1 MLKLY
6 NKEHEVL
13 SALTNLKDYKI
24 EYVLSGEDLLEFSL
38 SRYDENIPL
47 IQEECYIRTEY
58 NEYVIKAIEPSDN
71 FKRFTCNINIES
83 LVGKVIKNFDTKNN
97 NINDTIRLAIAGTG
111 WTLADNSISKK
122 RTVSLKNTNALEV
135 LRKVR
140 ETFRVDFRFDA
151 INKIIYVYEKLGSD
165 KGVYFTD
172 ELNLISLDVPS
183 DSYDYATRLYAK
195 GKDGLTFA
203 DINNG
208 KDYIENFQYSNKII
222 EKIWEDNRYTNKQNL
237 KEDAEAKL
245 EELSKP
251 RRNYNVQVYDLAK
264 NNSEFSFLDFSIG
277 DTVTIISNLEKFKD
291 KQRIVKYIEYPEDP
305 SQNTCELGNTTL
317 TFEELQKANEA
328 KNQVVE
334 NITSDNGTVD
344 GSKVDSITTEQISDF
359 EAEVAKITDLTV
371 VNAEIT
377 NLKAQNVTITG
388 KLNAIEGEFGTI
400 KANVGVI
407 DKLTVTHTAQINSLE
422 ANKASITQLNAVS
435 ANIGT
440 LEADVGKINTLLA
453 GNLTSTNIQAGGIT
467 SDKLTI
473 ANGFITNAMIAN
485 LDVSKIN
492 AGDISTNKFK
502 IKSDNGGIEIVGA
515 TQQFKDKNNRVRI
528 QMGQDTQGNFN
539 FIIRGEDGTTTLID
553 HTGIKEKAIADDLI
567 KETMIAQDAIGEKQI
582 NYSSFI
588 TGFNK
593 DTNTNTIKSTK
604 IMLNN
609 QNQTLDVAFNSLKTY
624 SETTRTQLDNLDI
637 GGRNLIDLSG
647 NFINN
652 TGSLISNGATLS
664 LDSSNK
670 YKGYNSIKIV
680 GHPGAKKSSS
690 IELEPNTT
698 YVYSVTA
705 KATSNLLSNSSIP
718 LHMWLST
725 TINGT
730 DHLEIILDY
739 SNASIKTNWGQSWII
754 FKTPANAEKYYFTP
768 FVYGIGDATV
778 WLANMQLEKGNKPT
792 DWTLAPEDVDSAIGN
807 VKEITESN
815 STTIGIMQGQISTAI
830 NNTQITKDGQI
841 ILLKDDYN
849 RTVQTVDSMKVTI
862 GQHTS
867 KIDGLNSTVSTQTSD
882 ISQLKNQIKLKV
894 EQTDINAA
902 VNNIQI
908 SGRNLTPN
916 SGEFKT
922 TNHWTPNGFGSVSL
936 EDSCIK
942 GTQSIKHEYTD
953 LKAGSTYMVSLV
965 FKTNAES
972 FNANDGNGGHFH
984 ILYDGHSDVHFGKKS
999 CVLVYKDP
1007 YKVNE
1012 FCKYI
1017 YKIEVKEGLVNP
1029 KLRTMVYHGDGSL
1042 AGKTIWLKTL
1052 MVEEGNKPTGWVPA
1066 IEDVESSI
1074 SAIDSKITTTNSK
1087 VSSIETNLSSITS
1100 RVSSTE
1106 TTLSTTTSTAN
1117 NALSQANSNKSSISS
1132 LTTRVSTAESKL
1144 TKDSLTTT
1152 IGSYYT
1158 TTNDVNGIVTSKGYQ
1173 TASQVQQTVNGLEVK
1188 VSQSGGYNLL
1198 RNGLAKNGTAYW
1210 YNNGGG
1216 ISVQTA
1222 NAPTDLHKYFNS
1234 SFPSGI
1240 TGEWIELK
1248 NNTNYIYSSYIYLA
1262 TSINMTS
1269 AAPLHYWCN
1278 TTQSPDGNQLTVI
1291 DKSHSTIPANQ
1302 WVKIWINFK
1311 TAASGKVWF
1320 KPFLYTGG
1328 ANIAF
1333 NVTEL
1338 MLCESSLLLPWTPHP
1353 SEIYDGI
1360 TSIDKDGITV
1370 TSSNVKSKTS
1380 MSANGFKIT
1389 KTDTNRDV
1397 FKVNAD
1403 GTLYFEGQV
1412 KITSGLDGTSTTG
1425 EGGRKVTI
1433 DKANYTVSENNQE
1446 RAFLGFKNMGNGYDK
1461 YVVPKL
1467 AMGAFGYGLQH
1478 NYFTI
1483 IPYRGTDNPQGITNA
1498 YVDIA
1503 YHMIS
1508 HDDYSNI
1515 KMYDGGDIRLAP
1527 VKNLEITTNYV
1538 DGKYVNADE
1547 RRMAQFT
1554 TSGYEWLGVHL
1565 QTGGVSNHSN
1575 GYGLILSDRYRSDS
1589 WDGTQNG
1596 GGSKITSVRVH
1607 TDADGK
1613 KFFRPLNTSADIELG
1628 SGSYPWKSL
1637 SSKTTYSSTGI
1648 VANLEAKRMNDITI
1662 DNVLDNIEFPTDTVR
1677 TLDNEEGIIMD
1688 VTNLRGTKFVD
1699 TGEDFVYIDNNEMIK
1714 LLLKEVKYLKE
1725 EIQVLKGIN

>member
-203 DINNG
+203 DINDG

-407 DKLTVTHTAQINSLE
+407 ENLTVNHTAKINDLI
-422 ANKASITQLNAVS
+422 ANKASITQLEAVS
-435 ANIGT
+435 AKIGT
-440 LEADVGKINTLLA
+440 VEADVGKINTLLA
-453 GNLTSTNIQAGGIT
+453 GNLTGGNIQAGGIT

-485 LDVSKIN
+485 LDVSKVN
-492 AGDISTNKFK
+492 AGDISTNKFR

-515 TQQFKDKNNRVRI
+515 TQQFKDKNNKVRI

-539 FIIRGEDGTTTLID
+539 FIIRGEDGTSVLID

-609 QNQTLDVAFNSLKTY
+609 QNQTLDVAFSQLKTQ
-624 SETTRTQLDNLDI
+624 SDGTK
-637 GGRNLIDLSG
+637 
-647 NFINN
+647 
-652 TGSLISNGATLS
+652 SL
-664 LDSSNK
+664 
-670 YKGYNSIKIV
+670 
-680 GHPGAKKSSS
+680 
-690 IELEPNTT
+690 
-698 YVYSVTA
+698 
-705 KATSNLLSNSSIP
+705 
-718 LHMWLST
+718 
-725 TINGT
+725 
-730 DHLEIILDY
+730 
-739 SNASIKTNWGQSWII
+739 
-754 FKTPANAEKYYFTP
+754 
-768 FVYGIGDATV
+768 
-778 WLANMQLEKGNKPT
+778 
-792 DWTLAPEDVDSAIGN
+792 
-807 VKEITESN
+807 TESH
-815 STTIGIMQGQISTAI
+815 STTIGVMQGQISTAI
-830 NNTQITKDGQI
+830 NNTQIVKDGQT

-849 RTVQTVDSMKVTI
+849 RTVQTIDSMKSTI
-862 GQHTS
+862 GSHTS
-867 KIDGLNSTVSTQTSD
+867 QIDGLNSTVSTQGSS
-882 ISQLKNQIKLKV
+882 ISQLKNQIALKV
-894 EQTDINAA
+894 EQTDITTAINNMNIGGENIFLNANFA
-902 VNNIQI
+902 KRTTKTNIGWDNSKNGTTLANSWSCYNSVVENPSTGYHAHLYQKDGEWVARYVNESDKRWKSFTQSLSDYSKKQLVPGEKYTFSVDIYSENTGCYLHGGLH
-908 SGRNLTPN
+908 SYRKGDTNRAFN
-916 SGEFKT
+916 SGTYGLQPTVLNKWVRMS
-922 TNHWTPNGFGSVSL
+922 WTFTVHSDIDLSKDMAWYIYGYQGSVGTIYMKKPQLQRGTKATDFNISQ
-936 EDSCIK
+936 EDNDNSIANVQ
-942 GTQSIKHEYTD
+942 TQIT
-953 LKAGSTYMVSLV
+953 STS
-965 FKTNAES
+965 N
-972 FNANDGNGGHFH
+972 
-984 ILYDGHSDVHFGKKS
+984 
-999 CVLVYKDP
+999 
-1007 YKVNE
+1007 KVA
-1012 FCKYI
+1012 
-1017 YKIEVKEGLVNP
+1017 
-1029 KLRTMVYHGDGSL
+1029 T
-1042 AGKTIWLKTL
+1042 
-1052 MVEEGNKPTGWVPA
+1052 
-1066 IEDVESSI
+1066 
-1074 SAIDSKITTTNSK
+1074 
-1087 VSSIETNLSSITS
+1087 IETNLSSITS

-1106 TTLSTTTSTAN
+1106 TTLSSTTATANSALSKANSAQTTANSANSLANTAN
-1117 NALSQANSNKSSISS
+1117 NTANANKSSISS

-1158 TTNDVNGIVTSKGYQ
+1158 TSTDVNGIVTSKGYQ
-1173 TASQVQQTVNGLEVK
+1173 TASQVQQTVNAFELKFQE
-1188 VSQSGGYNLL
+1188 SGGYNLVY
-1198 RNGLAKNGTAYW
+1198 NSDFKNGDHLW
-1210 YNNGGG
+1210 S
-1216 ISVQTA
+1216 ISSGAKYYFGTG
-1222 NAPTDLHKYFNS
+1222 NWNSPTGL
-1234 SFPSGI
+1234 GMAI
-1240 TGEWIELK
+1240 TGQSGTSLYAVQELT
-1248 NNTNYIYSSYIYLA
+1248 NTSYRQAKTFTLSGLVNISSTGTNDSTGAKFQLYVRVTYDDD
-1262 TSINMTS
+1262 TKKYHM
-1269 AAPLHYWCN
+1269 CN
-1278 TTQSPDGNQLTVI
+1278 I
-1291 DKSHSTIPANQ
+1291 D
-1302 WVKIWINFK
+1302 
-1311 TAASGKVWF
+1311 
-1320 KPFLYTGG
+1320 
-1328 ANIAF
+1328 
-1333 NVTEL
+1333 
-1338 MLCESSLLLPWTPHP
+1338 ESSLNKWQKVFVTFNLDTTKTVTDLRTTVSIQNTTKTIFVSQIMLEVGSMMSPWCPNS
-1353 SEIYDGI
+1353 SEVYDGV
-1360 TSIDKDGITV
+1360 TTIDKEGITV
-1370 TSSNVKSKTS
+1370 TASNVKSKTTI
-1380 MSANGFKIT
+1380 SANGFKIT
-1389 KTDTNRDV
+1389 KTDTNTDV
-1397 FKVNAD
+1397 FKVNSD
-1403 GTLYFEGQV
+1403 GRLSLIGDYTAYNGNRKAGYFGMNEIKFYNWWSDTNEEIATIYGGKDSSNRRSANMVGRDTVALGVGTASSGSKVLESTSSKLSIYKDTDFGGGALTNVRKLNYDVTYDTWINRLYIRSNQINTNMSSGYLHFNYWKGGNTTSTSTHV
-1412 KITSGLDGTSTTG
+1412 KI
-1425 EGGRKVTI
+1425 
-1433 DKANYTVSENNQE
+1433 
-1446 RAFLGFKNMGNGYDK
+1446 GNGNNDDANGALTCGNFK
-1461 YVVPKL
+1461 ATGTKNCIVETTVGYV
-1467 AMGAFGYGLQH
+1467 
-1478 NYFTI
+1478 
-1483 IPYRGTDNPQGITNA
+1483 GINA
-1498 YVDIA
+1498 YETADC
-1503 YHMIS
+1503 YF
-1508 HDDYSNI
+1508 
-1515 KMYDGGDIRLAP
+1515 GDIGETILDS
-1527 VKNLEITTNYV
+1527 E
-1538 DGKYVNADE
+1538 
-1547 RRMAQFT
+1547 
-1554 TSGYEWLGVHL
+1554 GY
-1565 QTGGVSNHSN
+1565 
-1575 GYGLILSDRYRSDS
+1575 
-1589 WDGTQNG
+1589 
-1596 GGSKITSVRVH
+1596 
-1607 TDADGK
+1607 
-1613 KFFRPLNTSADIELG
+1613 
-1628 SGSYPWKSL
+1628 SY
-1637 SSKTTYSSTGI
+1637 
-1648 VANLEAKRMNDITI
+1648 
-1662 DNVLDNIEFPTDTVR
+1662 
-1677 TLDNEEGIIMD
+1677 
-1688 VTNLRGTKFVD
+1688 
-1699 TGEDFVYIDNNEMIK
+1699 VYIDSIFSETVNTERKYQVFLSVYGEGSANVVERTPIYFVIKGTPGIEVGYELKAKRKGYEDHRLEREVNNWKIGENHGLDEEYNHERVDFDKKIENIINEEVIK
-1714 LLLKEVKYLKE
+1714 DIENETLQEFISSEVERSIENIELLKTIE
-1725 EIQVLKGIN
+1725 EDILNEDIN